1 MPRLAVHIKV
11 DDFETWRASFDND
24 KAARDKTGLRDVRI
38 YQNADDDCDV
48 TVVGEADDPRK
59 VIEAI
64 RTPEWRKKMKD
75 RGVEGDPQFF
85 IAQPA

>member
-1 MPRLAVHIKV
+1 VHIKV
-11 DDFETWRASFDND
+11 NNYDAWRESFDND
-24 KAARDKTGLRDVRI
+24 KAARDKTIGMRDVKV
-38 YQNADDDCDV
+38 YCNADDDTDV
-48 TVVGEADDPRK
+48 TVVGDADDPRK

-75 RGVEGDPQFF
+75 RGVQGDPQFF